1 MPSHLFFYEF
11 ITNTKIMAIKVN
23 EHLIP
28 DWAIERQAQT
38 MFEQVAKSM
47 PDKPREVV
55 QLAALD
61 LARDRMVDQALMAQE
76 SQKREYII
84 DAEEVNLG
92 MKKWISQNG
101 GKKAFSKGKHPVI
114 KTEDDLRKEIT
125 SQIQFNR
132 LLEEE
137 STTEKISESEAKKYY
152 DARPD
157 LFETEVLLTASH
169 ILKMAKTEEEFARA
183 EEQIIEIRKKIEDG
197 DAFIDMIKKESD
209 DSQNDGHLG
218 TFGKGRMVPPFEKA
232 AFALKVGEI
241 SEPVKSQFGWHLIEL
256 HDRKEPEVTSFE
268 EVKEKIIEYLGER
281 RKDRVFDQFLDKLKK
296 QAEITEVAGI

>member
-1 MPSHLFFYEF
+1 
-11 ITNTKIMAIKVN
+11 MAIKVN

-76 SQKREYII
+76 SQNREYVI

-137 STTEKISESEAKKYY
+137 STSEKISESEAKKYY

-183 EEQIIEIRKKIEDG
+183 EEQIIKIRKKIEDG
-197 DAFIDMIKKESD
+197 DPFIDMIKKESD

-232 AFALKVGEI
+232 AFSLKVGEV

-256 HDRKEPEVTSFE
+256 HDRKEPEVTPFE
-268 EVKEKIIEYLGER
+268 EVKEKIVEYLGER

-296 QAEITEVAGI
+296 QADITEVAGI

>member
-1 MPSHLFFYEF
+1 
-11 ITNTKIMAIKVN
+11 MAIKVN

-28 DWAIERQAQT
+28 VWAIERQAQT

-47 PDKPREVV
+47 PGKPREVI

-61 LARDRMVDQALMAQE
+61 LARDRMIDQTLMAQE
-76 SQKREYII
+76 SQKRDYVI
-84 DAEEVNLG
+84 DAEEINLG
-92 MKKWISQNG
+92 MKNWISQNG

-137 STTEKISESEAKKYY
+137 STGETVSESEAKKYY

-169 ILKMAKTEEEFARA
+169 ILKMAKTEEEFDRA
-183 EEQIIEIRKKIEDG
+183 EEQIIEIRKKIENG
-197 DAFIDMIKKESD
+197 EAFVDLIKKESD

>member
-1 MPSHLFFYEF
+1 
-11 ITNTKIMAIKVN
+11 MAIKVN

-47 PDKPREVV
+47 PGKPREVI

-61 LARDRMVDQALMAQE
+61 LARDRMIDQTLMAQE
-76 SQKREYII
+76 SQKRDYVI

-101 GKKAFSKGKHPVI
+101 GQKAFSKGKHPVI

-137 STTEKISESEAKKYY
+137 STGETVSESEAKKYY

-169 ILKMAKTEEEFARA
+169 ILKMAKTEEEFDRA
-183 EEQIIEIRKKIEDG
+183 EQQIIEIRKKIENG
-197 DAFIDMIKKESD
+197 EAFVDLIKKESD